1 MITLLAEKEYLTP
14 PDNEAMPV
22 TKCFFCCET
31 IYSGDEFYRL
41 DGLNCC
47 EDCLDRYYK
56 VIAEPIYWEAEEAD
70 LECHEIEG
78 RNFEK
83 RKNIGKIESA

>member
-47 EDCLDRYYK
+47 EDCLDRHYK
-56 VIAEPIYWEAEEAD
+56 VIAEPIDWEAEKAD
-70 LECHEIEG
+70 
-78 RNFEK
+78 FEHDDV
-83 RKNIGKIESA
+83 EVL